1 MIIMIQIIFIFSF
14 IKIKDVMIFI
24 LQYYLKMI
32 KKNTIFIYMIFV
44 KVIMIIVMKLILK
57 YIKIITEKLKVILH
71 LKLLLISINIG

>member
-1 MIIMIQIIFIFSF
+1 
-14 IKIKDVMIFI
+14 MIFI

-32 KKNTIFIYMIFV
+32 MMNIIFIYMIFV

-57 YIKIITEKLKVILH
+57 FIKIITEKLKVILH